1 VKKIY
6 NSILEILLACASSC
20 FPAIDSFTDDE
31 DDDNIQTEQNK
42 VMEKTKDKYT
52 LPLSR
57 KNQNLKY
64 KNACIV
70 RLEKA

>member
-1 VKKIY
+1 
-6 NSILEILLACASSC
+6 
-20 FPAIDSFTDDE
+20 
-31 DDDNIQTEQNK
+31 
-42 VMEKTKDKYT
+42 MEKTKDKYT